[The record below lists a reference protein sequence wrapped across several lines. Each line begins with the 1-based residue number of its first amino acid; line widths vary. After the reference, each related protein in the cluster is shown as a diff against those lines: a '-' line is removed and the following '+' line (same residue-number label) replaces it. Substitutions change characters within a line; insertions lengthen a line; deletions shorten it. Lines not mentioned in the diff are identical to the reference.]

1 MILFY
6 STHSIQNITVSTHSQ
21 RKTFFTRC
29 FTTFFCPKSW
39 ESDACL
45 YGHPVSFPTS
55 AMSSA
60 LTVTCGQWPGSWTAQ
75 SRPSLGSTGY
85 AALAF
90 SAPSQSHM
98 VLGTA
103 FCVLQSFYFVVSD
116 IFASPRTV
124 VWSSMMKTA
133 TAVTRWRTI
142 CSVTPAM
149 SRGWTRAPRRQRFT
163 STTSSQS
170 LLQTS

>member
-1 MILFY
+1 MFIRTYHLISDQHHVKY
-6 STHSIQNITVSTHSQ
+6 SDSDMWPVAWVLDSAVQ
-21 RKTFFTRC
+21 TFPGEYWVCCTGI
-29 FTTFFCPKSW
+29 FCP
-39 ESDACL
+39 
-45 YGHPVSFPTS
+45 FTI
-55 AMSSA
+55 
-60 LTVTCGQWPGSWTAQ
+60 TQ
-75 SRPSLGSTGY
+75 
-85 AALAF
+85 
-90 SAPSQSHM
+90 M

-124 VWSSMMKTA
+124 VWNSMMKTA

-149 SRGWTRAPRRQRFT
+149 SRGWTRAPHRQRFT

>member
-6 STHSIQNITVSTHSQ
+6 STCSIQNVTVSPRSQ
-21 RKTFFTRC
+21 HKTFFTRC

-39 ESDACL
+39 ESGVCL
-45 YGHPVSFPTS
+45 YGHPISFPTS
-55 AMSSA
+55 AMSST
-60 LTVTCGQWPGSWTAQ
+60 LIVTCGQWPGYWTVQ
-75 SRPSLGSTGY
+75 RFPGEYWVCCTGV
-85 AALAF
+85 F
-90 SAPSQSHM
+90 CPFPITQM

-103 FCVLQSFYFVVSD
+103 FCVLQSFYFAATD
-116 IFASPRTV
+116 IFASPRTA
-124 VWSSMMKTA
+124 VWSSMMKMA

-149 SRGWTRAPRRQRFT
+149 SRGWRRAPHRQRFT